1 MTTFCKKLAI
11 AAMTSLALA
20 GACLTAAHTSKADD
34 LFDFSDFDEFLLAPK
49 KDGYKDILDFLTK
62 QGVEDFYA
70 ETYLENHANE
80 DFKELLVKFKTKPQE
95 VKTEVTTEMSKTFQ
109 EAAPVPVYNK

>member
-34 LFDFSDFDEFLLAPK
+34 MPDFSEFYKYLSAPK
-49 KDGYKDILDFLTK
+49 KDGYSEILDFLKK

-70 ETYLENHANE
+70 ETYLENHADE
-80 DFKELLVKFKTKPQE
+80 DFNKLLVEFQDNPQE
-95 VKTEVTTEMSKTFQ
+95 AKAKVTTEMSKTFQ
-109 EAAPVPVYNK
+109 EAAPVPIYNK

>member
-20 GACLTAAHTSKADD
+20 GACLTATHTSKADD
-34 LFDFSDFDEFLLAPK
+34 FSEFDKYLSAPK
-49 KDGYKDILDFLTK
+49 KEGYSALLDFLTK

-70 ETYLENHANE
+70 ETYLEEHANE
-80 DFKELLVKFKTKPQE
+80 DFNKLLVKFKAKAPQE
-95 VKTEVTTEMSKTFQ
+95 ISSEVTTEMSKTFL
-109 EAAPVPVYNK
+109 EAAPVYNK

>member
-20 GACLTAAHTSKADD
+20 GACLTATHTSKADD
-34 LFDFSDFDEFLLAPK
+34 LFDFSDFDKFLLAPK
-49 KDGYKDILDFLTK
+49 KDGYKELLKFLTE
-62 QGVEDFYA
+62 QDVEDFYA

-80 DFKELLVKFKTKPQE
+80 DFKELLVKFQNNPQE
-95 VKTEVTTEMSKTFQ
+95 VKSKVTTEMSETFQ
-109 EAAPVPVYNK
+109 EAAPVYNK

>member
-49 KDGYKDILDFLTK
+49 KEGYSEILDFLKK
-62 QGVEDFYA
+62 QGVSNLHA
-70 ETYLENHANE
+70 ESYLEAHHDK
-80 DFKELLVKFKTKPQE
+80 DFNKLLVEFKAKAPQE
-95 VKTEVTTEMSKTFQ
+95 ISSEVTTEMSNAFKQ
-109 EAAPVPVYNK
+109 AAPVYNK

>member
-20 GACLTAAHTSKADD
+20 GACLTATHTSKADD
-34 LFDFSDFDEFLLAPK
+34 MPDFSEFDKYLSAPK
-49 KDGYKDILDFLTK
+49 KDGYSEILDFLTK

-70 ETYLENHANE
+70 ETYLEEHANE
-80 DFKELLVKFKTKPQE
+80 DFKELLVKFQAKTAQE
-95 VKTEVTTEMSKTFQ
+95 TNLEVTTEMSKTFL
-109 EAAPVPVYNK
+109 EAAPVYNK

>member
-34 LFDFSDFDEFLLAPK
+34 FSDFSDFDEFLLAPK
-49 KDGYKDILDFLTK
+49 KDGYSALLDFLK
-62 QGVEDFYA
+62 EQGVEDFYA
-70 ETYLENHANE
+70 ETYLEEHADK
-80 DFKELLVKFKTKPQE
+80 DFKTLLVKFQAKTAQE
-95 VKTEVTTEMSKTFQ
+95 TNLEVTTEMSKTFL
-109 EAAPVPVYNK
+109 EAAPVYNK